1 MSGPSLKSLKKQAYR
16 VKHRERY
23 SRSTFISEYVQ
34 KKYTAIYDEANQFF
48 QELHLLHPKK
58 TKLSTSIEYKM
69 WEESLK
75 KDVAT
80 TQDSVTSDFNINIE
94 LMNAEEVQDV
104 ATTQDSVTSDFNIN
118 IELMNAEEVQLKKDT
133 IIFEE
138 IHPSLIEE
146 IDPKIVDEIIQE
158 LNQTPIANDIFDNNG
173 MFDDDEEMNEFIN
186 TAIQDDLNQMTEL
199 EKELLKY

>member
-1 MSGPSLKSLKKQAYR
+1 MSGPSLKTLKKRAYR
-16 VKHRERY
+16 ANHRERY
-23 SRSTFISEYVQ
+23 YRCTFISEYVQ
-34 KKYTAIYDEANQFF
+34 KKYTAIYDEANQFY
-48 QELHLLHPKK
+48 QKLHLQHPKK
-58 TKLSTSIEYKM
+58 TKLSSSTEYKM

-94 LMNAEEVQDV
+94 LMNAEEVQ
-104 ATTQDSVTSDFNIN
+104 
-118 IELMNAEEVQLKKDT
+118 LKKDT

-138 IHPSLIEE
+138 IQPSLSKE

-173 MFDDDEEMNEFIN
+173 MFDDDEEMNELIN

>member
-1 MSGPSLKSLKKQAYR
+1 MSGPSLKSLKKRAYR
-16 VKHRERY
+16 AKHQERY
-23 SRSTFISEYVQ
+23 YRSTFISEYVQ
-34 KKYTAIYDEANQFF
+34 KKYTAIYDEANQFY
-48 QELHLLHPKK
+48 QKLHLLHPKK
-58 TKLSTSIEYKM
+58 TKLSSSIEYKM

-94 LMNAEEVQDV
+94 LMNAEEVQ
-104 ATTQDSVTSDFNIN
+104 
-118 IELMNAEEVQLKKDT
+118 LKKDT
-133 IIFEE
+133 IIF
-138 IHPSLIEE
+138 EE

-173 MFDDDEEMNEFIN
+173 MFDDDEEMNELIN

-199 EKELLKY
+199 GKELLKY

>member
-1 MSGPSLKSLKKQAYR
+1 MSGPSLKSLKKRAYR
-16 VKHRERY
+16 ANHRERY
-23 SRSTFISEYVQ
+23 HQSTFIAGYVQ
-34 KKYTAIYDEANQFF
+34 KKYTAIYDEANQFY
-48 QELHLLHPKK
+48 QKLHLLHPKK
-58 TKLSTSIEYKM
+58 TKLSTSTEYKM
-69 WEESLK
+69 WEKSLK
-75 KDVAT
+75 K
-80 TQDSVTSDFNINIE
+80 
-94 LMNAEEVQDV
+94 DV

-138 IHPSLIEE
+138 IQPSLIEE

-173 MFDDDEEMNEFIN
+173 MFDDDEEMNELIN